1 MLAEG
6 GTLTDPASFVKR
18 LQEMLLAT
26 AAQVIS

>member
-18 LQEMLLAT
+18 LKEMLPAT
-26 AAQVIS
+26 AGQVIS